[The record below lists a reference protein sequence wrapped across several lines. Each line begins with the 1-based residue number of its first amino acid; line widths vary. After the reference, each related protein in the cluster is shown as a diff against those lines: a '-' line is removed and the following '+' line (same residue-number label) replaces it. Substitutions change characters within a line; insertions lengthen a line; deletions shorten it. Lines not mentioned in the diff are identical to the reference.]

1 MFYVFLQ
8 LGVKSHEL
16 FTSALFV
23 AIVKPFGDL
32 RAFVI
37 GVVGESSM
45 EWAQWKTEKGEV
57 DILDTGRADLRSFT
71 RKGRKMGMW
80 LEKVS

>member
-1 MFYVFLQ
+1 MNY
-8 LGVKSHEL
+8 L
-16 FTSALFV
+16 FTSALLI

-45 EWAQWKTEKGEV
+45 EWAQWETEKGEV
-57 DILDTGRADLRSFT
+57 DILDTGRADLRSFYQ
-71 RKGRKMGMW
+71 KG
-80 LEKVS
+80 EKNGHVARESQLKEEGCF